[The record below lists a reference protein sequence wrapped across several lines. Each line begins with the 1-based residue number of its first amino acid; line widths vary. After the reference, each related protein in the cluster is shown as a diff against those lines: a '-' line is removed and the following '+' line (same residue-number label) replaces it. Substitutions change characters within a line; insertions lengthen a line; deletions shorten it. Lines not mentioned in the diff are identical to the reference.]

1 MFKPTLALLATLS
14 LLCIGTAT
22 PAQDCIFKAQD
33 DETLRQALK
42 DFHDV
47 LAELVH
53 GPAEK
58 GDFAQVRAR
67 AGELARL
74 RTGIM
79 SANLPTKLAKR
90 CADIS
95 AKSKALSSAVDRL
108 VAQSGSG
115 SDHAALKAAFESVHL
130 GYRTLNGAMTT
141 LDDLLE
147 AFHDLLYPLWHDA
160 YPKKD
165 AAAIKAEAAKLK
177 VRAKL
182 ILGSA
187 ESSEK
192 PRVPGAKALLDGVTT
207 LEEAVAAKDDMAVLE
222 ALRLVHDAYEKL
234 AEGHD

>member
-1 MFKPTLALLATLS
+1 MFRTTLALLAAIS
-14 LLCIGTAT
+14 IFAFAASA
-22 PAQDCIFKAQD
+22 PAQECIFKTNE
-33 DETLRQALK
+33 DETLRQALG

-47 LAELVH
+47 LAALVH

-58 GDFAQVRAR
+58 GDYAAVRAR

-74 RTGIM
+74 RNGIM
-79 SANLPTKLAKR
+79 SANLPAKLAKR

-95 AKSKALSSAVDRL
+95 AKAKALSGAVDRL
-108 VAQSGSG
+108 AAQSGSG
-115 SDHAALKAAFESVHL
+115 SDDAALKAAFESVHG
-130 GYRTLNGAMTT
+130 GYRALNGSLTT

-147 AFHDLLYPLWHDA
+147 AFHDLLRPLWHDA

-165 AAAIKAEAAKLK
+165 AAAIKAETPKLK
-177 VRAKL
+177 VRSKL

-192 PRVPGAKALLDGVTT
+192 ARAPGAKALLEAVTT

-234 AEGHD
+234 AESHD